1 MRKPP
6 DMWAQAAF
14 YATLGCMIPASAVG
28 GYFVG
33 NFFDGLLGTGMALA
47 LVGIFAGTAA
57 GITEVVM
64 LINRQQKNAGDGT
77 DHGGD

>member
-1 MRKPP
+1 M
-6 DMWAQAAF
+6 
-14 YATLGCMIPASAVG
+14 
-28 GYFVG
+28 G